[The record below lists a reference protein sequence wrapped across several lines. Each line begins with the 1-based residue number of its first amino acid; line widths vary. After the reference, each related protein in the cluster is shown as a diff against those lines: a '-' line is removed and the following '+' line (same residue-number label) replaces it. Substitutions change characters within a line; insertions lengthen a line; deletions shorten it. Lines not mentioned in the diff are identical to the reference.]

1 MADFL
6 DSEAE
11 ESQEE
16 AELDNYE
23 KKKLKKIRAM
33 DSDDDE
39 DDEEDDEEKIREE
52 LKDLID
58 DNPIEE
64 SDGDDSDVSGGSKKR
79 KKGSD
84 DEDDFDDRLEDED
97 YDLIEENLGVKVER
111 RKRFKRLKRFQD
123 EESDEEKGEEKED
136 ERDAIANELFEG
148 SDHDDERGS
157 ERGPRMDT
165 EHFDEEGS
173 EGEYSE
179 TDDFIVDDDGR
190 PITEKRRRR
199 KVICSNAAL
208 QEAQD
213 IFGVDFD
220 YDEFEKYDDEY
231 EEEDEEED
239 DEYIDDDEGEDAP
252 KRRRPK
258 KAVQKKATKTS
269 IFEIYEPSELKRGH
283 FTDLDHAIRVT
294 DIPERMQLR
303 EVPVTSVPEGSD
315 ELDEEA
321 EWIYKQAFCRPSI
334 SSQDGPRGNDNQ
346 ERLKKGPATVGK
358 IKKALDFMRNQS
370 LEVPFIAFYRKEYVQ
385 PELNINDLW
394 KVYKYDEKW
403 CQLRTRKIN
412 LLKLFEKMRNYQLDQ
427 LMKAPDAPIADNVR
441 VMKDEDI
448 ERLKSIQTVEELK
461 DVYTHFLL
469 YYSHDFP
476 VMQEAW
482 RLKQKEAAAEKK
494 SRSKKK
500 KRKKKKKKLVDGET
514 GEEGVEDDGED
525 EENGEEDG
533 EEEEEDG
540 EGEDDGEEEE
550 EEEGEDEAEDVLE
563 SETLKRA
570 VRSGPYAI
578 CRKAGLDG
586 LAKKFGLSPE
596 QFAENLRDNY
606 QRHEVEQDPVEPS
619 DVAREYITP
628 QFSTPDDVLR
638 AAKFMV
644 ATQLSREP
652 LVRRCVRE
660 TFFERAKITVR
671 PTKKGMKEIDENH
684 PCYSMKYV
692 KNKPVRD
699 LSGDQ
704 FLKLTLAE
712 EDKLIEMKI
721 SEQIDGITSA
731 SYIEEV
737 KQLYY
742 RDEFS
747 KNVQEWN
754 ALRVDCVELALTQLL
769 LPVLRKE
776 LQARL
781 LGEARDSV
789 LRSCC
794 RKLYNWLKVAPYAV
808 EFPDE
813 DEEEWDTGKGGTQI
827 RVMAVAYVPD
837 LSQAA
842 FACLV
847 SSDRDCSDY
856 LRLPHLLKRKDAW
869 REEQKAQKEAD
880 LNALRNFIGSKKPHV
895 ICVGGESREAMMV
908 AADLREIVGLLVE
921 DEQFPQISVEIC
933 DNELAKI
940 YANSIK
946 GENDFRDYPMLLR
959 QAISIAR
966 RMQDPL
972 MEFSQLCTSDEE
984 ILCLRYHPLQE
995 HIPKEELL
1003 EALNLEFVNRTNE
1016 VGVDINIAVQLPYT
1030 ANLVQFVCGLGPRKG
1045 QALLKALKQT
1055 NQRLE
1060 NRSQLITVCHMG
1072 PKAFINCS
1080 GFIKIDTN
1088 SLGDSTEAYVEVLD
1102 GSRVHPE
1109 TYEWARK
1116 MAVDALEYDDED
1128 ANPAGALEE
1137 ILEAPERLKDLD
1149 LDAFA
1154 EELERQGFGNKSI
1167 CLYDIR
1173 AELNHRY
1180 KDLRSPYQSPNPE
1193 QLFDMLTKETPETFF
1208 IGKLIMAIV
1217 VGITHKKPQG
1227 DQLDQA
1233 NPVRNDETGLW
1244 QCPFCLKNDFP
1255 ELSEVWN
1262 HFDAGACPGQATGVR
1277 LRLDNGVSGY
1287 IPVKNLSDKHVTNPE
1302 ERVTWGQTIHCRITK
1317 IEVERFSIECT
1328 SKSSDL
1334 ADKNNDWRP
1343 PKDPFYDV
1351 EAEDKDQKAS
1361 EDANKMK
1368 QRLTYIKR
1376 VIVHPSFHNI
1386 SYKEAEAIMEQMD
1399 QGEVIVRPSSKGADH
1414 LTVTWKVSDGIYQHV
1429 DVREEGKE
1437 NAFSLGQSLWIGNEE
1452 FEDLDEIIARYVNP
1466 MAAHARDVLS
1476 FRYYRDTDG
1485 GSREKAEEYLK
1496 DEKRKNMS
1504 KIHYLISAS
1513 KEYPGKFLLSYLP
1526 RVKVRHEY
1534 VTVAPEGFRLRQQMF
1549 DSLGS
1554 LFRWFKEH
1562 FRDPI
1567 PGTPST
1573 PRGGTTVGG
1582 GSTGRPTPYMNTPN
1596 ISIANMNPETIQRVA
1611 QNLPSHMLHS
1621 LSQAASHTPHY
1632 PHTPGGGTA
1641 GYSSAYGTY
1650 ANTPY
1655 TPSGQTPFMTPYQTP
1670 HGSSQTPRYGQ
1681 QTPSHHGVVG
1691 GGLTPNSS
1699 GTPFLHPGAVT
1710 PGHRTPSHRTP
1721 HHHGMHQTPSY
1732 VSQQTTPQPR
1742 SQPIS
1747 SEPTDWR
1754 KAAEAWARLKQT
1766 EAGWANSISP
1776 SGSVTPRQETNRST
1790 PRSSSGS
1797 TPRYEE
1803 GRKTPRGS
1811 NRSGMPLTPS
1821 AMAGYQSVPGSQK
1834 SPRGGSAT
1842 PRSTPGG
1849 RESARSTPH
1858 TNTSPRSMVESS
1870 IGGDATPLYDEN

>member
-11 ESQEE
+11 ESEEE

-23 KKKLKKIRAM
+23 KKKLKKLRAM

-39 DDEEDDEEKIREE
+39 EDEEDDEERIREE

-64 SDGDDSDVSGGSKKR
+64 SDGDDSDGSGGSKKR

-148 SDHDDERGS
+148 SDHEREDLDDERGS
-157 ERGPRMDT
+157 ERGPRTDT
-165 EHFDEEGS
+165 ERFDEEAS

-190 PITEKRRRR
+190 PITEKRRKR
-199 KVICSNAAL
+199 KAIFSDAAL

-220 YDEFEKYDDEY
+220 FDEFEKYDDEY
-231 EEEDEEED
+231 EEEEDEEE
-239 DEYIDDDEGEDAP
+239 DEYIDDDEGEDMP
-252 KRRRPK
+252 RRRKPK
-258 KAVQKKATKTS
+258 KAIQKKATKTS

-283 FTDLDHAIRVT
+283 FTDLDHEIRVT

-315 ELDEEA
+315 ELDDEA
-321 EWIYKQAFCRPSI
+321 DWIYKQAFCRPSI
-334 SSQDGPRGNDNQ
+334 SSQDGPRGNENQ
-346 ERLKKGPATVGK
+346 ERLKKGPQTAGK
-358 IKKALDFMRNQS
+358 IKKALDFMRNQH

-403 CQLRTRKIN
+403 CQLRARKNN
-412 LLKLFEKMRNYQLDQ
+412 LIKLFEKMRNYQLDQ

-448 ERLKSIQTVEELK
+448 DRLKGVQTVEELK

-469 YYSHDFP
+469 YYSHEFP
-476 VMQEAW
+476 AMQEAW
-482 RLKQKEAAAEKK
+482 KQKQKVAAAERRSK
-494 SRSKKK
+494 SKKK
-500 KRKKKKKKLVDGET
+500 KKRRKKKKA
-514 GEEGVEDDGED
+514 EG
-525 EENGEEDG
+525 EDG
-533 EEEEEDG
+533 EEG
-540 EGEDDGEEEE
+540 LA
-550 EEEGEDEAEDVLE
+550 EEEGEDEENEEEDEEEDAEGEEGGEEGEEEPEEEDILE

-570 VRSGPYAI
+570 VRSGPYTI

-606 QRHEVEQDPVEPS
+606 QRHEVEQEPVEPS
-619 DVAREYITP
+619 DVALEFTSS
-628 QFSTPDDVLR
+628 QFSSVEDVLR

-652 LVRRCVRE
+652 LVRKCVRE
-660 TFFERAKITVR
+660 TYFERAKITVR
-671 PTKKGMKEIDENH
+671 PTKKGMKEIDESH

-699 LSGDQ
+699 LAGDQ

-721 SEQIDGITSA
+721 SEDIDGITTS

-747 KNVQEWN
+747 KNVQDWN
-754 ALRVDCVELALTQLL
+754 ALRVECVDLALTQLL

-781 LGEARDSV
+781 LSEARDSV
-789 LRSCC
+789 LKSCC

-813 DEEEWDTGKGGTQI
+813 DEEEWDTGKGGNQI

-847 SSDRDCSDY
+847 TSDRDCSDY

-869 REEQKAQKEAD
+869 REDQKRQKEAD
-880 LNALRNFIGSKKPHV
+880 LVALRNFIGTKKPHV

-908 AADLREIVGLLVE
+908 AADLREIIGQLVE

-959 QAISIAR
+959 QAISTAR

-972 MEFSQLCTSDEE
+972 IEFSQLCTSDEE
-984 ILCLRYHPLQE
+984 ILCLRFHPLQE

-1003 EALNLEFVNRTNE
+1003 EALSLEFVNRTNE
-1016 VGVDINIAVQLPYT
+1016 VGVDINVAVQMPYT

-1045 QALLKALKQT
+1045 QALLKTLKQT

-1060 NRSQLITVCHMG
+1060 NRTQLVTACHMG
-1072 PKAFINCS
+1072 PKVFINCA

-1088 SLGDSTEAYVEVLD
+1088 SLGDSLDVLLNKKCSVLD

-1116 MAVDALEYDDED
+1116 MAVDALEYEDED

-1154 EELERQGFGNKSI
+1154 EELERQ
-1167 CLYDIR
+1167 
-1173 AELNHRY
+1173 
-1180 KDLRSPYQSPNPE
+1180 
-1193 QLFDMLTKETPETFF
+1193 
-1208 IGKLIMAIV
+1208 
-1217 VGITHKKPQG
+1217 
-1227 DQLDQA
+1227 
-1233 NPVRNDETGLW
+1233 
-1244 QCPFCLKNDFP
+1244 
-1255 ELSEVWN
+1255 
-1262 HFDAGACPGQATGVR
+1262 
-1277 LRLDNGVSGY
+1277 
-1287 IPVKNLSDKHVTNPE
+1287 
-1302 ERVTWGQTIHCRITK
+1302 
-1317 IEVERFSIECT
+1317 
-1328 SKSSDL
+1328 
-1334 ADKNNDWRP
+1334 
-1343 PKDPFYDV
+1343 DPFYDT
-1351 EAEDKDQKAS
+1351 ESEEKDLKTQ
-1361 EDANKMK
+1361 EEANKMK

-1386 SYKEAEAIMEQMD
+1386 SYKEAEKIMEQMD

-1414 LTVTWKVSDGIYQHV
+1414 LTVTWKVTDGIYQHV

-1466 MAAHARDVLS
+1466 MAAHVRDALS
-1476 FRYYRDTDG
+1476 FRYYRETG
-1485 GSREKAEEYLK
+1485 GGNRDKAEEYLK
-1496 DEKRKNMS
+1496 EEKKKNMS

-1513 KEYPGKFLLSYLP
+1513 QEYPGKFLLSYLP
-1526 RVKVRHEY
+1526 RLKIRHEY
-1534 VTVAPEGFRLRQQMF
+1534 ITVTPEGFRLRQQIF

-1582 GSTGRPTPYMNTPN
+1582 GSTGRPTPYLNTPN
-1596 ISIANMNPETIQRVA
+1596 ISIATFQKVRVLA
-1611 QNLPSHMLHS
+1611 
-1621 LSQAASHTPHY
+1621 
-1632 PHTPGGGTA
+1632 
-1641 GYSSAYGTY
+1641 
-1650 ANTPY
+1650 PY

-1681 QTPSHHGVVG
+1681 QTPSHHAVVAG
-1691 GGLTPNSS
+1691 GITPNSS

-1721 HHHGMHQTPSY
+1721 HHHVLHQTPTY
-1732 VSQQTTPQPR
+1732 MSQPATPQSRLPVTLLTIHIPLEEAPLVTIVLLGHMLILA
-1742 SQPIS
+1742 QPIS
-1747 SEPTDWR
+1747 AEPTDWR
-1754 KAAEAWARLKQT
+1754 KAAEAWARLKQR
-1766 EAGWANSISP
+1766 EAGWANAISP
-1776 SGSVTPRQETNRST
+1776 SGSVTPRQDANRST
-1790 PRSSSGS
+1790 PRSGGAG
-1797 TPRYEE
+1797 TPRYDE

-1811 NRSGMPLTPS
+1811 SRNGMPLGPS
-1821 AMAGYQSVPGSQK
+1821 AMGGYQSVQGSQK
-1834 SPRGGSAT
+1834 SPRVGSAT
-1842 PRSTPGG
+1842 PRSTPSG
-1849 RESARSTPH
+1849 RDSARSTPH